1 MITVIVP
8 VYNAATTLRR
18 CVDSILHQSYR
29 DFELLLIDDG
39 STDSSPLLCDAY
51 ARQDSRVRVFHKPNG
66 GVSSAHNV
74 GLDHARGEWITF
86 CDADDWVEDSFS
98 EVMAARYTE
107 DIVCFSHVVTRPFR
121 HVREFCSTE
130 ETYDEQHPFP
140 AEWLHTMFRSPWAEL
155 FRMSCVGTL
164 RFDTKIK
171 VGEDFVFNLQFLSRA
186 RTLRYVPGKPFY
198 CYDEPA
204 THFLVKYQTSIER
217 SVYAME
223 RIFQAYW
230 KLMIQDRQ
238 FEFLLFSDYKKL
250 CQMDIYKRP
259 RVWYDAPGVR
269 MVYDRTKHS
278 FPLRYRVNYFLM
290 SFSWVS
296 RMRVKLKSMEE

>member
-1 MITVIVP
+1 MVSVIVP
-8 VYNAATTLRR
+8 VYNVATTLRR
-18 CVDSILHQSYR
+18 CVDNILRQSYR

-51 ARQDSRVRVFHKPNG
+51 AHQDSRVRVFHKPNG
-66 GVSSAHNV
+66 GVSSARNV

-86 CDADDWVEDSFS
+86 S
-98 EVMAARYTE
+98 
-107 DIVCFSHVVTRPFR
+107 
-121 HVREFCSTE
+121 
-130 ETYDEQHPFP
+130 
-140 AEWLHTMFRSPWAEL
+140 
-155 FRMSCVGTL
+155 
-164 RFDTKIK
+164 
-171 VGEDFVFNLQFLSRA
+171 
-186 RTLRYVPGKPFY
+186 
-198 CYDEPA
+198 
-204 THFLVKYQTSIER
+204 
-217 SVYAME
+217 YAME

-230 KLMIQDRQ
+230 KLMIQDKQ

-269 MVYDRTKHS
+269 MVYDRTKHR
-278 FPLRYRVNYFLM
+278 FPLQYRVNYFLM